1 MSAKLDAWNALSE
14 EDAASVLLAF
24 CGSRA
29 WTWCVARARPLD
41 ARGRF
46 LRAAESCWAGLA
58 ETDWLEAFAA
68 HPPIGDASAVGLA
81 AREQSSV
88 RTASAGTLEALT
100 QANRDYR
107 DRFGWTFL
115 VCATGKTAEEMLSLC
130 RQRLHNDPQTELA
143 LAAEEQKKIT
153 RLRLEKWLNPDPSG
167 GRSQS

>member
-1 MSAKLDAWNALSE
+1 VSATLDAWNALPE
-14 EDAASVLLAF
+14 EEAASMLLAF

-29 WTWCVARARPLD
+29 WGRCLAQARPLKS
-41 ARGRF
+41 RGVL
-46 LRAAESCWAGLA
+46 LRAAESCWAGLVQA
-58 ETDWLEAFAA
+58 HWLEAFAA
-68 HPPIGDASAVGLA
+68 HPSIGDPDAAGPA

-88 RTASAGTLEALT
+88 RTASAETLEALA

-107 DRFGWTFL
+107 KRFGWTFL

-130 RQRLHNDPQTELA
+130 RQRLHNDPETELA

-167 GRSQS
+167 DRSRL